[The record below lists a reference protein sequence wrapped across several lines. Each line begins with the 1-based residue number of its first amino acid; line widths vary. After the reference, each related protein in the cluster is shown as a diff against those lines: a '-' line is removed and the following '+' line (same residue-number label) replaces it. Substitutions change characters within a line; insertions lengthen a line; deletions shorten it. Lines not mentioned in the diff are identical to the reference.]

1 MLARQ
6 QCRNGFI
13 ATKANYTQL
22 DCFLTISVNFIA
34 NWRTSVAMF
43 DPADL
48 EFIRSVPLTYELELV
63 HASFNVM
70 CRSLDL
76 PLISGSLHDFEPR
89 QLRLLVTTL
98 YNGLLSVLPAN
109 SPLRAS
115 LSVLASLMAPS
126 SDRLGSSTMDRIIH
140 LIETAIHSPNTML
153 IWDLV
158 LREISLI
165 KGFAPSQPVDPPPNT
180 KDDESEQRMK
190 RIREHV
196 QREAFKEIQECT
208 YVNVEGFFE
217 KFFEGKHWTEDAQR
231 VYESLKEQHVN
242 NMWTFLR
249 ASPSIS
255 EMMRWLDFLQDH
267 ILKVDHRQ
275 VWEVTLPNELTEGI
289 VGSRLDLCVKQKR
302 KEQCPSKNEW
312 EDILVIGQLTAE
324 VGIKKR
330 LVQLACYARHL
341 FDHQP
346 TRRHLH
352 AFTICGSRLEPWVFD
367 RSGCYSPGAFDIH
380 QQPERFIR
388 VMVGYIKMSE
398 DDLGLDTFI
407 QQEGQSRFIET
418 VGPEGEKKKI
428 CLSPA
433 ILDHRPTIVSRA
445 TSCFLGK
452 LADSNNYDHVV
463 KFSWPH
469 IYQRN
474 EVEMLQLAQERGVQ
488 GVIRLVTHCEITTVN
503 EMRRGM
509 TFEECYNFDD
519 AASAM
524 PMPSQPLLPSQPLS
538 SGSTGSSESST
549 SQSKKRN
556 STDEALN
563 LRRPRDNDQLPG
575 RENEVTLKG
584 NREVYRDDASR
595 WLRQNREMDKGPVK
609 AGFRTGTKEF
619 MAIRVLR
626 GIEHT
631 YRHDLESFFYV
642 LLWQL
647 IVRGWD
653 FVGRKNPVAIS
664 ELHGWRAANSLEHL
678 ARNKQAN
685 MDKECF
691 EAVLAEFPAEFDRL
705 KPFCRTLRS
714 ILFPTKDG
722 AMFTGTPFGS
732 KALYEPIL
740 EAFDEIIAKGEGPVC
755 LCC

>member
-1 MLARQ
+1 
-6 QCRNGFI
+6 
-13 ATKANYTQL
+13 
-22 DCFLTISVNFIA
+22 
-34 NWRTSVAMF
+34 MF

-126 SDRLGSSTMDRIIH
+126 SDRLGSNAMDRIIH

-153 IWDLV
+153 IWDL
-158 LREISLI
+158 
-165 KGFAPSQPVDPPPNT
+165 
-180 KDDESEQRMK
+180 
-190 RIREHV
+190 
-196 QREAFKEIQECT
+196 REAFKEIQECT
-208 YVNVEGFFE
+208 YLNVEGFFE

-289 VGSRLDLCVKQKR
+289 VGGRLDLCVKQKR

-367 RSGCYSPGAFDIH
+367 RSGCYSPGAFNIH

-407 QQEGQSRFIET
+407 QQEGESRFIET

-428 CLSPA
+428 YLSPA

-452 LADSNNYDHVV
+452 LADSNKYDHVV

-488 GVIRLVTHCEITTVN
+488 GIIRLVTHCEITTVN

-538 SGSTGSSESST
+538 SESTGSSESST

-563 LRRPRDNDQLPG
+563 LRRPRDNDQLLG

-584 NREVYRDDASR
+584 NREVYRDDVNAIKAHQS
-595 WLRQNREMDKGPVK
+595 LYTKGREMDKGPVK
-609 AGFRTGTKEF
+609 AGSRTGTKEF

-740 EAFDEIIAKGEGPVC
+740 EAFDEIIAKGVRQDE
-755 LCC
+755 